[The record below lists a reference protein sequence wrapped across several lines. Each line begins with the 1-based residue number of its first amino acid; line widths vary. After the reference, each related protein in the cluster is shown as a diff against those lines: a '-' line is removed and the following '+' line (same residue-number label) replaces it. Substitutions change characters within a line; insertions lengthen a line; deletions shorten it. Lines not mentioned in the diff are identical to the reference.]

1 MTLNE
6 IPETIVSEE
15 STLENPAKLQIDKM
29 FKEAIAQLQIGM
41 KIGCKRCEFC
51 KNGRGKGSR
60 ECVSAKNITLGF
72 RDYFKEEHD
81 ITSKEEIM
89 ILDRVFHCSNL
100 YKIKKLWSM

>member
-1 MTLNE
+1 MNE
-6 IPETIVSEE
+6 VLEVNTDLEVEN
-15 STLENPAKLQIDKM
+15 ENPAKLQIDKM

-72 RDYFKEEHD
+72 RDYFKEEHN